1 MKKRGLKQKAKET
14 VITCTLTEQHLHRE
28 ESDTLERCTVL
39 LLPDCTEVRSVVQP
53 ALLSWALK
61 SLMIHIVSSTTSSVG
76 VLLYVLKRTLSYSKL
91 LFYIIYP
98 ITKHHAYEFT
108 TKIQ

>member
-1 MKKRGLKQKAKET
+1 MKKRGLEQKAKET

-39 LLPDCTEVRSVVQP
+39 LLPDCTVVLCVVQP

-61 SLMIHIVSSTTSSVG
+61 SLMIHINCSTTSSVG
-76 VLLYVLKRTLSYSKL
+76 VLLYVSK
-91 LFYIIYP
+91 
-98 ITKHHAYEFT
+98 
-108 TKIQ
+108 